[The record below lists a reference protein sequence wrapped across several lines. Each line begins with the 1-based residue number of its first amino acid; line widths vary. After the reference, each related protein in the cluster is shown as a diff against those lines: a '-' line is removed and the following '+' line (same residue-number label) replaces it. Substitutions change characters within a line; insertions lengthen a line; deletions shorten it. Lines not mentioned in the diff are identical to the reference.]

1 MAAGPPGTRAAVS
14 LPWPRRKAPELSKCN
29 CSTSTS
35 QNGYHFRA
43 VFTNR
48 VGVATTSDGV
58 LTVESDTS
66 GGD

>member
-1 MAAGPPGTRAAVS
+1 MPVRPDEKR
-14 LPWPRRKAPELSKCN
+14 
-29 CSTSTS
+29 TSTS